1 MGSFLCILNLCFN
14 AQNLTNDSSTIR
26 SIYDFQLSQGSAYQQ
41 LRSLTKDIGG
51 RLSGSKEAEQA
62 VLWAQ
67 KKMWEAGAD
76 TVYLQPCKVPH
87 WERGQKERA
96 ILFNGTK
103 FNPELQVLALG
114 SSVGTGPD
122 GLQAEV
128 VEVHSFEELERLGS
142 TRIQGKIVFY
152 NVFMDQRKIKTG
164 SAYGEA
170 VIYRSK
176 GASMAAQYGAVAT
189 LVRSM
194 ATNEDDIP
202 HTGNMNYFSSISE
215 RKIPAFAL
223 GYQSADR
230 LSKFLQSNPRLTL
243 RLISTCKNLPE
254 VLSYNVI
261 GELKGQL
268 FPKQYLICG
277 GHLDSWDNGEGAH
290 DDGAGIVQSISVI
303 EGFKKLGLRPY
314 HSIRAVAF
322 MNEENGL
329 GGGMAYAQEAKN
341 KQELHLAAI
350 ETDAGGFTPR
360 GFGVDTTQGLYK
372 RVVQWLPLFKPY
384 YIDRIE
390 PGGGGADIS
399 PLESQGVPCIGFEP
413 DSQRYFDIHHTSA
426 DTFDKIN
433 KRELHLGAAALQA
446 LIYLLD
452 RHLL

>member
-1 MGSFLCILNLCFN
+1 MLF
-14 AQNLTNDSSTIR
+14 R
-26 SIYDFQLSQGSAYQQ
+26 S
-41 LRSLTKDIGG
+41 
-51 RLSGSKEAEQA
+51 
-62 VLWAQ
+62 
-67 KKMWEAGAD
+67 
-76 TVYLQPCKVPH
+76 
-87 WERGQKERA
+87 
-96 ILFNGTK
+96 
-103 FNPELQVLALG
+103 
-114 SSVGTGPD
+114 
-122 GLQAEV
+122 
-128 VEVHSFEELERLGS
+128 
-142 TRIQGKIVFY
+142 
-152 NVFMDQRKIKTG
+152 
-164 SAYGEA
+164 
-170 VIYRSK
+170 
-176 GASMAAQYGAVAT
+176 
-189 LVRSM
+189 
-194 ATNEDDIP
+194 
-202 HTGNMNYFSSISE
+202 
-215 RKIPAFAL
+215 
-223 GYQSADR
+223 
-230 LSKFLQSNPRLTL
+230 
-243 RLISTCKNLPE
+243 
-254 VLSYNVI
+254 
-261 GELKGQL
+261 
-268 FPKQYLICG
+268 
-277 GHLDSWDNGEGAH
+277 
-290 DDGAGIVQSISVI
+290 I